1 MDTLREELKETVYD
15 VYQICNEI
23 INTSGKK
30 DKEALLKK
38 YESNMAFREA
48 LVFLLNPYIVTGVST
63 KKINKDISNKGIIV
77 KGFIPTFS
85 KLMSHVQR
93 FNSGRDVDI
102 KLIQNYINTH
112 EDEDV
117 KMFIKKFIT
126 KDLKL
131 GISEKTVNKV
141 YGKDTIPSFAVMLA
155 ESFTKKGDKIEGKF
169 YVTLKLDGN
178 RCVAVVNREGVKFFS
193 RKGQPIEGMTELTEE
208 FNKLP
213 SGVYDGELLLVNKD
227 NLPSDELFRATQK
240 VIRKDGEKKDL
251 EFYIFDTLTES
262 EFKDGKSARTY
273 EQRRNQLDML
283 MDIVECN
290 HVLPYEDICPH
301 IKVLPVLYA
310 GEDKSVIPVLVKGV
324 EAQGLE
330 GVMINTA
337 DGYYQAKRTTDLQKV
352 KTMQTADLLVVNIEK
367 AIDGQFEGLLGR
379 VNVEYKGNLVGV
391 GSGFTIE
398 DREAFAKNPDLIC
411 GKVIEVQ
418 FFGESEDEKTGQPSL
433 RFPVYKGIRYDKGVD
448 DINYGD

>member
-1 MDTLREELKETVYD
+1 MDTLEETFKETVYE

-23 INTSGKK
+23 INTGGKK

-38 YESNMAFREA
+38 YEGNMAFREA

-63 KKINKDISNKGIIV
+63 KKINKTIKDNGIVV
-77 KGFIPTFS
+77 KTFIASFNH
-85 KLMSHVQR
+85 LMSHVQR
-93 FNSGRDVDI
+93 HNTGKDVDI
-102 KLIQNYINTH
+102 KLIQNYINQH

-131 GISEKTVNKV
+131 GISEKTVNKI
-141 YGKDTIPSFAVMLA
+141 YGKGTIPTFAVMLA
-155 ESFTKKGDKIEGKF
+155 ESFAKKEDKVKGKF

-178 RCVAVVNREGVKFFS
+178 RCVSIVNREGVKFFS

-240 VIRKDGEKKDL
+240 VVRKDGEKKDL
-251 EFYIFDTLTES
+251 EFHIFDTVTES
-262 EFKDGKSARTY
+262 EFREGKSTRTY

-283 MDIVECN
+283 MDIAEN
-290 HVLPYEDICPH
+290 KHEDIKENICPH
-301 IKVLPVLYA
+301 IHVLPVLYA
-310 GEDKSVIPVLVKGV
+310 GYDKSVIPVLMKGV

-337 DGYYQAKRTTDLQKV
+337 DGYYQTKRTNDLQKV
-352 KTMQTADLLVVNIEK
+352 KTMKTADLLVVNIER

-391 GSGFTIE
+391 GSGFTLE
-398 DREAFAKNPDLIC
+398 DRKEFIVNPDLIC

-418 FFGESEDEKTGQPSL
+418 FFEESEDEKTGQPSL
-433 RFPVYKGIRYDKGVD
+433 RFPVYKGIRYDKGAD